1 MGLFGNQ
8 FSNVVEW
15 QESRDDVM
23 FWKWNNDEIKKGS
36 KLIIRPGQDAIFMYN
51 GKVEGI
57 FKDPGSFDIESQII
71 PFLSTLK
78 GIKFGFNSGVRAEV
92 VFINTKEF
100 TLRWGTKNPVNI
112 QAPGLPGGMP
122 IGAFGTFSCKIND
135 YDTFIEKI
143 AGIKKQYLVDEIKER
158 VTSTLN
164 PLLMKWI
171 TKEGKDMFNLQAN
184 AIDIARGIKDDLD
197 FEIIKLGITITAFN
211 IESFNYPES
220 VKRMQEK
227 VASQSMVGDM
237 GRYTQM
243 AMADNMGRGG
253 NGAGNTAMNMA
264 NTMAGMQM
272 GMMMGQ
278 QMVNT
283 MQNPMGQ
290 MQQGM
295 AGTNFNGQMQN
306 PQMVQQNPQA
316 AQEQTPAAGAGGT
329 VPKFC
334 PNCGTKTEGTKFCS
348 NCGTKLI

>member
-1 MGLFGNQ
+1 MGFFGNQ

-36 KLIIRPGQDAIFMYN
+36 KLIIRQGQDAIFMYN

-57 FKDPGSFDIESQII
+57 FRDPGSFDIESQIV

-92 VFINTKEF
+92 LFINTKEF
-100 TLRWGTKNPVNI
+100 TQKWGTKSPVNI

-122 IGAFGTFSCKIND
+122 IGAFGSFSCKIDD

-143 AGIKKQYLVDEIKER
+143 AGVKKQYNVDEIR
-158 VTSTLN
+158 DRILSTLS

-184 AIDIARGIKDDLD
+184 AVDIARGIRDELDMDLLK
-197 FEIIKLGITITAFN
+197 IGITITAFN

-227 VASQSMVGDM
+227 AASQSMVGDM

-243 AMADNMGRGG
+243 AMADGMARG
-253 NGAGNTAMNMA
+253 NGAGGTASNMA

-278 QMVNT
+278 QMVNAMGNMQQPMAGMGYPGQPMPNPGMQGQPMPNQGAP
-283 MQNPMGQ
+283 MQNAQADG
-290 MQQGM
+290 
-295 AGTNFNGQMQN
+295 AHRRQN
-306 PQMVQQNPQA
+306 SVQIVEQRQREQNSVQIV
-316 AQEQTPAAGAGGT
+316 EQ
-329 VPKFC
+329 
-334 PNCGTKTEGTKFCS
+334 N
-348 NCGTKLI
+348 

>member
-15 QESRDDVM
+15 QESRDDIM

-36 KLIIRPGQDAIFMYN
+36 KLIIRQGQDAIFMYN

-92 VFINTKEF
+92 LFINTKEF

-143 AGIKKQYLVDEIKER
+143 AGIKKQYMVDEIKER

-184 AIDIARGIKDDLD
+184 AVDISRGIRDDLD
-197 FEIIKLGITITAFN
+197 YEIIKLGITITAFN
-211 IESFNYPES
+211 IESFSYPEA
-220 VKRMQEK
+220 VRKMQEK
-227 VASQSMVGDM
+227 AASQSMIGDM
-237 GRYTQM
+237 GRYTQV
-243 AMADNMGRGG
+243 AMADSMSQGG
-253 NGAGNTAMNMA
+253 NNGGAAGGVAMNMVNA
-264 NTMAGMQM
+264 MT

-278 QMVNT
+278 QMVNS
-283 MQNPMGQ
+283 MQNSMNQ
-290 MQQGM
+290 MQQQ
-295 AGTNFNGQMQN
+295 AGANFNGPMQN
-306 PQMVQQNPQA
+306 QQTVQPNVS
-316 AQEQTPAAGAGGT
+316 GGEGS
-329 VPKFC
+329 VGPKFC
-334 PNCGTKTEGTKFCS
+334 PNCGTKTEGAKFCS
-348 NCGTKLI
+348 NCGNKLI

>member
-1 MGLFGNQ
+1 MGLFSNQ

-15 QESRDDVM
+15 QEQRDDIM

-36 KLIIRPGQDAIFMYN
+36 RLIIRPGQDAIFMYN

-92 VFINTKEF
+92 LFINTKEF
-100 TLRWGTKNPVNI
+100 TVRWGTKTPINLP
-112 QAPGLPGGMP
+112 APNLPGGMP
-122 IGAFGTFSCKIND
+122 IGVFGTFSCKVSD

-143 AGIKKQYLVDEIKER
+143 AGIKKQYTVDEIKER
-158 VTSTLN
+158 IISSLN
-164 PLLMKWI
+164 PMLMKWI
-171 TKEGKDMFNLQAN
+171 TKEGKDMFNLQAS
-184 AIDIARGIKDDLD
+184 AVDIGRGIQEEFDMDTTK
-197 FEIIKLGITITAFN
+197 IGISITKFN

-237 GRYTQM
+237 NHYTQM
-243 AMADNMGRGG
+243 AMADSMAKGG
-253 NGAGNTAMNMA
+253 NSSLGGNMAGMA

-278 QMVNT
+278 QMVNN
-283 MQNPMGQ
+283 MQGSMNGMLN
-290 MQQGM
+290 QGNNM
-295 AGTNFNGQMQN
+295 AQTNNQAPQGNGQ
-306 PQMVQQNPQA
+306 
-316 AQEQTPAAGAGGT
+316 

-334 PNCGTKTEGTKFCS
+334 PNCGTPTNGANFCS
-348 NCGTKLI
+348 NCGNKLV

>member
-15 QESRDDVM
+15 QETRDDIM

-36 KLIIRPGQDAIFMYN
+36 KLIIRQGQDAIFMYN

-57 FKDPGSFDIESQII
+57 FKEPGSFDIESQII

-92 VFINTKEF
+92 LFINTKEF
-100 TLRWGTKNPVNI
+100 TLRWGTKNPVSI
-112 QAPGLPGGMP
+112 QAPGLPGGLP

-143 AGIKKQYLVDEIKER
+143 AGIKKQFMVDEIKER

-184 AIDIARGIKDDLD
+184 AVDISRGIRDDLD
-197 FEIIKLGITITAFN
+197 YETIKLGITITAFN
-211 IESFNYPES
+211 IESFSYPEA
-220 VKRMQEK
+220 VKKMQEK
-227 VASQSMVGDM
+227 AASQSMIGDM
-237 GRYTQM
+237 GRYAQV
-243 AMADNMGRGG
+243 AMADGMSRGG
-253 NGAGNTAMNMA
+253 NGSGSTAANMA

-278 QMVNT
+278 QMVNS
-283 MQNPMGQ
+283 MQGSMNQ
-290 MQQGM
+290 MQQ
-295 AGTNFNGQMQN
+295 TTQGQM
-306 PQMVQQNPQA
+306 PVS
-316 AQEQTPAAGAGGT
+316 GGEGS
-329 VPKFC
+329 VAPKFC
-334 PNCGTKTEGTKFCS
+334 PNCGTKTNGARFCS